1 MEKIF
6 YQSSLPRAGSTLLQN
21 ILSQNPDIYATPT
34 ASLHVHY
41 VNTLLHIFVPQNNIQ
56 IMIEVFQDMLV
67 YVLLAILFHAIKPWL
82 FEFGKR
88 CLCMGYH

>member
-1 MEKIF
+1 MIHSRSDTDEDAT
-6 YQSSLPRAGSTLLQN
+6 SVANDRLQLIN
-21 ILSQNPDIYATPT
+21 IYATFP

-41 VNTLLHIFVPQNNIQ
+41 VNCLFHICVPKNNIQ
-56 IMIEVFQDMLV
+56 IMIDVFQDMLV